1 MAYVQSFKHTFVTF
15 LGIDYDEKWASQIS
29 DGRIIII
36 KFMTKKYV
44 FVAEDLLWHS
54 IGDEPIFVTQMS
66 QIMKDGENTTFSDIN
81 ETSQKP
87 ICIVVK
93 GRKTEKSAKGC

>member
-1 MAYVQSFKHTFVTF
+1 MVNVDVT
-15 LGIDYDEKWASQIS
+15 EH
-29 DGRIIII
+29 
-36 KFMTKKYV
+36 
-44 FVAEDLLWHS
+44 LLLHG

-66 QIMKDGENTTFSDIN
+66 QIVKHNENTIFSDIN

>member
-1 MAYVQSFKHTFVTF
+1 
-15 LGIDYDEKWASQIS
+15 
-29 DGRIIII
+29 
-36 KFMTKKYV
+36 MTKKYV
-44 FVAEDLLWHS
+44 FVVEDFLWYG
-54 IGDEPIFVTQMS
+54 IGDELIFVTQMS
-66 QIMKDGENTTFSDIN
+66 QIMIDDENTTFSDIN